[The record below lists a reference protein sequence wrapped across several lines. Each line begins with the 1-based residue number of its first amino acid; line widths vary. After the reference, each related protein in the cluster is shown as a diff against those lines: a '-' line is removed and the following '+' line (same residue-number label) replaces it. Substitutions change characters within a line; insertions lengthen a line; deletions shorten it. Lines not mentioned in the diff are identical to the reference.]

1 MTPILPSSL
10 VETFTATL
18 NSSDP
23 SKRPRSMPNSYL
35 PARFQGRD
43 AEGVVMVGDA
53 MNMRHPLTGGGMTV
67 ALNDVLILT
76 ELFGASDSATAIDLG
91 DWSQVSPRLESWY
104 WRRKG
109 VATCI
114 NVLAQALYSLFGAD
128 GEEALVMKR
137 GVETDFACHQM
148 NISKSSRPAASST
161 LSSAAF
167 GYPDRYPS
175 SPP

>member
-1 MTPILPSSL
+1 MEEHVPPILPPQL
-10 VETFTATL
+10 VPTFLSTL
-18 NSSDP
+18 NSSD
-23 SKRPRSMPNSYL
+23 SEKRPRSMPNSYL

-43 AEGVVMVGDA
+43 AEGVVMLGDA

-76 ELFGASDSATAIDLG
+76 DLLGMSGTATAVDLG
-91 DWSQVSPRLESWY
+91 DWSQVAPRLESWY

-128 GEEALVMKR
+128 GQQTVSCCFALA
-137 GVETDFACHQM
+137 D
-148 NISKSSRPAASST
+148 
-161 LSSAAF
+161 
-167 GYPDRYPS
+167 DD
-175 SPP
+175 